1 MKNSMLYG
9 RNASVDLSSI
19 LSVKLTVFLQLM
31 SHGERTPSERELA
44 MLGAPPPEHVFA
56 PYGAGALTN
65 VSTTCMPLQTIY
77 ILALDSN
84 H

>member
-1 MKNSMLYG
+1 
-9 RNASVDLSSI
+9 
-19 LSVKLTVFLQLM
+19 M

-44 MLGAPPPEHVFA
+44 MLGAPPPEQVFV

-65 VSTTCMPLQTIY
+65 VSIFMFLTPMLHPLEFNIFFFAITIRFY
-77 ILALDSN
+77 CGF